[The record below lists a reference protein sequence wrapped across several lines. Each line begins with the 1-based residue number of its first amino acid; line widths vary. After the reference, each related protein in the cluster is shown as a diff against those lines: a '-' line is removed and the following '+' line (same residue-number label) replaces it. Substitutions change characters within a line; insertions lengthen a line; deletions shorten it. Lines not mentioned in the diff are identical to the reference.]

1 MEDLSKTIRL
11 LFDRYD
17 EMTVFEHI
25 LFCIMLI
32 FMALITDNII
42 LHIFPGLTLIFT
54 VIFIFSTWIKIH
66 HKNVVRK
73 GYEEWEKEKYSY
85 MDDNLF
91 YRNNKKD

>member
-32 FMALITDNII
+32 LMALITDKII
-42 LHIFPGLTLIFT
+42 LHTFPGLTLIFT
-54 VIFIFSTWIKIH
+54 VFFVFMTSIKIY
-66 HKNVVRK
+66 HKHLVRK
-73 GYEEWEKEKYSY
+73 GYAEWEKDK
-85 MDDNLF
+85 F
-91 YRNNKKD
+91 KW